1 MSIESPRPKR
11 GQKQSAEND
20 AKLRKLHAAAVSQRK
35 IAAELGISMAT
46 VGTWSKRLG
55 LSYDKTST
63 VAMNKAAGIDIA
75 AGRLRLAE
83 KMLVAAEAMLDKID
97 DPYIVYNFGGKDNT
111 YEEHELKSAP
121 VEVRRNILTSAA
133 ISFDKITRI
142 VEADPDIGTAEASIR
157 AVMRGLSAAADQ
169 LKLDSD
175 TQTLLGDENG
185 E

>member
-1 MSIESPRPKR
+1 MASAKR
-11 GQKQSAEND
+11 GQRQSMKND
-20 AKLRKLHAAAVSQRK
+20 AKLRELHAAGVSQSK
-35 IAAELGISMAT
+35 MADQLGVSRST
-46 VGTWSKRLG
+46 VANWSRRLG
-55 LSYDKTST
+55 LSFDKTPI
-63 VAMNKAAGIDIA
+63 VAMNKAAGIDLA

-97 DPYIVYNFGGKDNT
+97 EPYIVYNFGGKDNT
-111 YEEHELKSAP
+111 YEEHELESAP